1 MRKLFRDKSTGEFLR
16 SNGEWTQQDRLAC
29 DFLKEH
35 EIGLEVR
42 ARGQRDVEWRY
53 VFDDPDVKERD
64 FSLEVDADSLAA

>member
-29 DFLKEH
+29 DFFKEH

-42 ARGQRDVEWRY
+42 ARGQRAVEWRY
-53 VFDDPDVKERD
+53 VFDARHKECD
-64 FSLEVDADSLAA
+64 FSLEVDDDSLAA